1 MAKGSDEPI
10 RISGTMSSDGRDTT
24 TVTPVNS
31 YTTYSP
37 EQTNNKED
45 QKQAAAAAANS
56 TSPDKK
62 YDQLL
67 SAQKEADLKE
77 EGRRVASKEQWQ
89 AAWIQKQQ
97 EQFKN
102 NVRKEDHSDPT
113 PLLMD
118 KISSLPPD
126 SIRRRNAEVLKHTL
140 DNTTSNV
147 GYGLDAITRELYK
160 ETQRL
165 VNQSYML
172 QQGVYS
178 KSPLPTSDQLL
189 GEEEGQKVS
198 NLQGWRAPV
207 TNAVKPV
214 SDAMGSHSDTNS
226 SVAKIP
232 TGPTQLL
239 SNANAHAIDN
249 ITPNFTNELNTA
261 HNVIAVNAMQ
271 NFPSRMMGSVRQLA
285 TAADAALSV
294 PFEIACDCYNG
305 LLGVMDSIASLID
318 AVMSAIT
325 KFAISSIGGLIDGLF
340 PSSLLNSIL
349 GPILKIASQVSM
361 LSQLLGGFNA
371 ITCIANSIGD
381 IASSLAL
388 LLTNPIKLAALVEFG
403 ADVALIVGGSA
414 GKSVC
419 CAADQLGM
427 GGPLANVSS
436 ILDKAASAVFSVGN
450 KIATA
455 VAIGGVIGAGVNN
468 ILHGSL
474 GNLGLILGGGIG
486 GNLGRSTPNIRTPA
500 QVIPGILPLE
510 LGITMRK
517 LHLLPSLGLV
527 GNLGFSVGSIMDSI
541 CNISF
546 SKCMNNYATH
556 ATIISPLF
564 NKECKPVGSYARES
578 NLGFFTDSPFVVG
591 AQGNKGIT
599 AIGPGGTMDQK
610 QFGIDAGGTI
620 SSSGS
625 SGGMSEAEINK
636 QIEQNLGP
644 EAYKS
649 YKEQVNQLST
659 EAAMYRQ
666 MAAEGRRQAAMPSN

>member
-1 MAKGSDEPI
+1 
-10 RISGTMSSDGRDTT
+10 MSSDGRDTT

-37 EQTNNKED
+37 KQPNNKEE
-45 QKQAAAAAANS
+45 QKKAEISAATS
-56 TSPDKK
+56 TSSDKK

-67 SAQKEADLKE
+67 SSQKEADLKE
-77 EGRRVASKEQWQ
+77 DGRRVASKEQWQ
-89 AAWIQKQQ
+89 AAWIQKEQ

-126 SIRRRNAEVLKHTL
+126 STRRRNAEVLKHTL

-178 KSPLPTSDQLL
+178 KSPLPASDQLL
-189 GEEEGQKVS
+189 GEEEGKKVS
-198 NLQGWRAPV
+198 NLQGWRAPF
-207 TNAVKPV
+207 TNAVRPV
-214 SDAMGSHSDTNS
+214 SDAIGSHSDTNS

-249 ITPNFTNELNTA
+249 ITPNFTNELNA
-261 HNVIAVNAMQ
+261 AYNAINVNAMQ
-271 NFPSRMMGSVRQLA
+271 NFPSKMMGSIRQLT
-285 TAADAALSV
+285 TAADTALSI

-318 AVMSAIT
+318 GVMAAIT
-325 KFAISSIGGLIDGLF
+325 KFAISSVGGLIDGLF
-340 PSSLLNSIL
+340 PSGLLNSII
-349 GPILKIASQVSM
+349 GPIKKIASQVSG

-371 ITCIANSIGD
+371 ITSIANAIGG
-381 IASSLAL
+381 IASSLASL
-388 LLTNPIKLAALVEFG
+388 LSDPLKLAEMLGIG
-403 ADVALIVGGSA
+403 ADVASIVGGLA
-414 GKSVC
+414 GKSVG
-419 CAADQLGM
+419 CAGDQLGM

-455 VAIGGVIGAGVNN
+455 VAIGGVIGTGANN
-468 ILHGSL
+468 ILHGGL

-486 GNLGRSTPNIRTPA
+486 GNLGLTTPNLRTPT
-500 QVIPGILPLE
+500 QIIPGVLPPE
-510 LGITMRK
+510 LTNVMQKI
-517 LHLLPSLGLV
+517 HLLPSLGLV

-541 CNISF
+541 CNNSF
-546 SKCMNNYATH
+546 SKCMNKYATH

-564 NKECKPVGSYARES
+564 NKEVKPVGSYARES

-599 AIGPGGTMDQK
+599 AIGPGGTMGQK
-610 QFGIDAGGTI
+610 QFGMDAGGTI
-620 SSSGS
+620 NS
-625 SGGMSEAEINK
+625 SGGMSDAEIDK
-636 QIEQNLGP
+636 QIQQKLGP

-659 EAAMYRQ
+659 EAAMHRQ
-666 MAAEGRRQAAMPSN
+666 MAAEARRQAAMPIN